1 MPDPIMDILLAFAP
15 VFHQRTWEKI
25 PMMMAG
31 AILAPGKRTVSSLL
45 RVMGLSAISNF
56 ARYHHVL
63 SRAVWSPLR
72 GSQILLGLLVKHLA
86 RGELPLV
93 FGIDETI
100 ERRWGRK
107 IAARGIYRDAVRSSQ
122 SHFVKASGLRWISL
136 MWLAAIPWAQR
147 IWALPVLTALA
158 PSKRYYERSA
168 RGPKKLTDWAR
179 QVIFQLR
186 RWLPDQEIV
195 VVGDNTYAVLDLLHA
210 CQSLRNPVT
219 IIARLRMDAA
229 LYEPAPPPSGKKG
242 RPRKKGKRL
251 PTLQQCLEDSST
263 VWQVFKLTWYN
274 GQQRHME
281 LASGTAVWY
290 HSGKPPVPI
299 RWVLI
304 RDPLG
309 EYDPIA
315 LLSTH
320 QSYTPVQIVQWF
332 VQRWQLEVTFQ
343 EVRAHLGVETQ
354 RQWSDKAIART
365 TPVLLALF
373 SWVTLAAHLLQAQQP
388 LPIRPAAWY
397 SKSLPTFS
405 DAIAFVRY
413 HLWSHQHIFCLSPT
427 DQDIV
432 KMPRSLLTRLIDTL
446 CYAA

>member
-1 MPDPIMDILLAFAP
+1 M
-15 VFHQRTWEKI
+15 VV
-25 PMMMAG
+25 G

-86 RGELPLV
+86 RGQLPLV
-93 FGIDETI
+93 FGIDETL

-107 IAARGIYRDAVRSSQ
+107 IAARGIYRDAVRSSR
-122 SHFVKASGLRWISL
+122 SHFAKASGLRWISL

-158 PSKRYYERSA
+158 PSERYYERSV
-168 RGPKKLTDWAR
+168 RGSKKLTDWAR
-179 QVIFQLR
+179 QMIFQLR
-186 RWLPDQEIV
+186 RWLPDQEMV

-210 CQSLRNPVT
+210 CQSLPNPVT
-219 IIARLRMDAA
+219 VIARLRMDAA
-229 LYEPAPPPSGKKG
+229 LYEPASPYSGVG

-251 PTLQQCLEDSST
+251 PTLQQRLVDPDT
-263 VWQVFKLTWYN
+263 LWQLLSLKWYN
-274 GQQRHME
+274 AEQRQME

-315 LLSTH
+315 LLCTYP
-320 QSYTPVQIVQWF
+320 SYTLVQIVQWF

-343 EVRAHLGVETQ
+343 EARAHLGVETQ
-354 RQWSDKAIART
+354 RQWSNKAIART
-365 TPVLLALF
+365 TPALLGLF
-373 SWVTLAAHLLQAQQP
+373 SWITLAAHVLQAEHP
-388 LPIRPAAWY
+388 LPLRQAAWY
-397 SKSLPTFS
+397 TKRLPTFS

-413 HLWSHQHIFCLSPT
+413 HLWPHQHTFCMSPAEPEML
-427 DQDIV
+427 
-432 KMPRSLLTRLIDTL
+432 KMPRSLFNCLVDTL